1 MYSLKIFTNDRNCID
16 AVVSGKT
23 ILELC
28 ERYYL
33 YHQIHEGGYYLDMY
47 ENDNLACREL
57 LSLCAK
63 HTTSILKKENDYRK
77 WARISNGSIQ
87 L

>member
-33 YHQIHEGGYYLDMY
+33 YHKIHEDGYYIDMY

-57 LSLCAK
+57 FDHWFEAYHK
-63 HTTSILKKENDYRK
+63 YFKERK
-77 WARISNGSIQ
+77 RLQKIGEDF
-87 L
+87 

>member
-1 MYSLKIFTNDRNCID
+1 MYSLKIFTDNRNCID

-33 YHQIHEGGYYLDMY
+33 YHQMHEGGYYMDIY
-47 ENDNLACREL
+47 ENENLASRDLFDRWCETYN
-57 LSLCAK
+57 K
-63 HTTSILKKENDYRK
+63 YFKERK
-77 WARISNGSIQ
+77 RLQKIGEDF
-87 L
+87 

>member
-1 MYSLKIFTNDRNCID
+1 MYSLKIFTDSRNCID

-33 YHQIHEGGYYLDMY
+33 YHQMHQGGYYLDMY
-47 ENDNLACREL
+47 ENETLASREL
-57 LSLCAK
+57 FDRWCETYNK
-63 HTTSILKKENDYRK
+63 YYKERK
-77 WARISNGSIQ
+77 RLQKMGEDF
-87 L
+87 

>member
-57 LSLCAK
+57 FDSWCEAYHK
-63 HTTSILKKENDYRK
+63 YFKERK
-77 WARISNGSIQ
+77 RLQKMGEDF
-87 L
+87 

>member
-1 MYSLKIFTNDRNCID
+1 MYNIKIYTDRRNGID

-33 YHQIHEGGYYLDMY
+33 YHQMHEGGYYLDMY
-47 ENDNLACREL
+47 ENEDLASRALFDRWCETYN
-57 LSLCAK
+57 K
-63 HTTSILKKENDYRK
+63 YFKERK
-77 WARISNGSIQ
+77 RLQ
-87 L
+87 KMDEDF

>member
-1 MYSLKIFTNDRNCID
+1 MYSIKIFTQDRNFID

-33 YHQIHEGGYYLDMY
+33 YHQMHQGGYYLDMY
-47 ENDNLACREL
+47 ENENLASREL
-57 LSLCAK
+57 FDQWCETYNK
-63 HTTSILKKENDYRK
+63 YYKERK
-77 WARISNGSIQ
+77 RLQKMGEDF
-87 L
+87 

>member
-1 MYSLKIFTNDRNCID
+1 MYSLMIFTHDRNCID

-33 YHQIHEGGYYLDMY
+33 YHQMHEGGYYLDMY
-47 ENDNLACREL
+47 ENDNLASREL
-57 LSLCAK
+57 FDRWCETYNK
-63 HTTSILKKENDYRK
+63 YFKERK
-77 WARISNGSIQ
+77 RLQKMGEDF
-87 L
+87 

>member
-57 LSLCAK
+57 FDRWCEAYHK
-63 HTTSILKKENDYRK
+63 YFKERK
-77 WARISNGSIQ
+77 LLQKMGEDF
-87 L
+87 

>member
-1 MYSLKIFTNDRNCID
+1 MYSLKIFTDSRNCID

-33 YHQIHEGGYYLDMY
+33 YHQMHGGGYYLDMY
-47 ENDNLACREL
+47 ENENLASREL
-57 LSLCAK
+57 FDRWCAAY
-63 HTTSILKKENDYRK
+63 KKYFKERK
-77 WARISNGSIQ
+77 RLQKIGEDF
-87 L
+87 

>member
-1 MYSLKIFTNDRNCID
+1 MYNIKIYTDSINCID

-33 YHQIHEGGYYLDMY
+33 YHQMHEGGYYLDMY
-47 ENDNLACREL
+47 ENEDLASRALFDRWCETYN
-57 LSLCAK
+57 K
-63 HTTSILKKENDYRK
+63 YFKERK
-77 WARISNGSIQ
+77 RLQKMGEDF
-87 L
+87 

>member
-1 MYSLKIFTNDRNCID
+1 MYSIKIFTDNRNCID

-33 YHQIHEGGYYLDMY
+33 YHEMHEGGYYLDMY
-47 ENDNLACREL
+47 ENDNLASRE
-57 LSLCAK
+57 SFDRWCETYNK
-63 HTTSILKKENDYRK
+63 YYREQKRLKKVGEDF
-77 WARISNGSIQ
+77 
-87 L
+87 

>member
-1 MYSLKIFTNDRNCID
+1 MYSLKIFTRNRNCID

-33 YHQIHEGGYYLDMY
+33 YHQMHEGGYYLDMY
-47 ENDNLACREL
+47 ENDNLASQDLFGRWCEAYHKYFKERKL
-57 LSLCAK
+57 LQK
-63 HTTSILKKENDYRK
+63 MGEDF
-77 WARISNGSIQ
+77 
-87 L
+87 

>member
-1 MYSLKIFTNDRNCID
+1 MYSLKIFTDNRNCID

-33 YHQIHEGGYYLDMY
+33 YHQMHEGWYYLDMY
-47 ENDNLACREL
+47 ENDNLSSRDL
-57 LSLCAK
+57 LTDGVK

-77 WARISNGSIQ
+77 WARISNGSI
-87 L
+87 

>member
-1 MYSLKIFTNDRNCID
+1 MYSIKIFTQDRNCID

-33 YHQIHEGGYYLDMY
+33 YHQMHQGGYYLDMY
-47 ENDNLACREL
+47 ENENLASREL
-57 LSLCAK
+57 FDRWCESYNK
-63 HTTSILKKENDYRK
+63 YYKERK
-77 WARISNGSIQ
+77 RLQKMGEDF
-87 L
+87 